1 MMDINVLTQLI
12 GTLGFPITCCCY
24 LFWENHNQRERHAEK
39 EAALTAAINSMTV
52 AVERLTAKLEDK
64 ENEL

>member
-1 MMDINVLTQLI
+1 MDINVLTQLI
-12 GTLGFPITCCCY
+12 GTLGFPIVCCCY
-24 LFWENHNQRERHAEK
+24 LFWENHNQRERHSEK
-39 EAALTAAINSMTV
+39 EAALIDAINSMKV